1 MTWYEQYLKP
11 AIEELN
17 QYDFSDL
24 LDDCDCEGLNE
35 IRDIFAEIEE
45 QYPELAE
52 AWNANLKK
60 TSMHPGSLHIMKT
73 DEWKEYSSAVSKILE
88 GRLACELF

>member
-52 AWNANLKK
+52 DDHALDRMSNNEL
-60 TSMHPGSLHIMKT
+60 MEYLCNHYPVRFEEHITYHMRYK
-73 DEWKEYSSAVSKILE
+73 
-88 GRLACELF
+88 